1 MNATDLSTRIADSGI
16 VGIVRGS
23 SADTIVDIVDAL
35 ARGGVDVVEITA
47 DTDDV
52 TRLLRDVSDSF
63 GDEVLLGAGTVLDSE
78 TARAVL
84 SNGAAFVVTPTVNPD
99 VIELANRYGAPSFP
113 GAYTPTEVVR
123 AYEAG
128 ADAVKLFPA
137 STGGVDHLQ
146 AVSGPLGHVPLVP
159 TGGVSVENAEAY
171 FDAGATALGV
181 GSSLVDPAAV
191 ADGEF
196 ERIAENAE
204 AFREI
209 ADARDADNR

>member
-1 MNATDLSTRIADSGI
+1 MSATDLTTRIADRGI

-23 SADTIVDIVDAL
+23 SADTIVEIVDAL
-35 ARGGVDVVEITA
+35 VRGGVDVVEITA

-52 TRLLRDVSDSF
+52 TRLLGDVSDSF
-63 GDEVLLGAGTVLDSE
+63 GDEVLLGAGTVLDPE
-78 TARAVL
+78 TAQAVL
-84 SNGAAFVVTPTVNPD
+84 SNGAEFVVTPTVNPD
-99 VIELANRYGAPSFP
+99 VIELANRYGARL
-113 GAYTPTEVVR
+113 VR
-123 AYEAG
+123 ADHLGGGVRAGERGG

-137 STGGVDHLQ
+137 STGGVDHLR
-146 AVSGPLGHVPLVP
+146 AVGGPLGHVPLVP
-159 TGGVSVENAEAY
+159 TGGVSVDNAEAY

-196 ERIAENAE
+196 ERLAEAAA

-209 ADARDADNR
+209 ADGRDADDR